1 MSKTRGAKRTT
12 SGTQKL
18 KNANTSTSM
27 NDLEGQ
33 IKDLKTRL
41 KVETSKYFAN
51 DEYYVRDKN
60 LEYDIDRV
68 VNQKVAGKL
77 EIFEKM
83 NRAMQMQMD
92 TMMAM
97 CHEEIQK
104 GFNYS

>member
-1 MSKTRGAKRTT
+1 MSKTRSSKRST
-12 SGTQKL
+12 SATQKKV

-41 KVETSKYFAN
+41 KFETTKYFAQ

-77 EIFEKM
+77 EIFDKM
-83 NRAMQMQMD
+83 NKAMKMQMD

-97 CHEEIQK
+97 C
-104 GFNYS
+104 